1 MSKGKIMQLKGRRT
15 PARFITLLFRMFT
28 VYLNQEMLKLKIG
41 TGQYI
46 FLAELFDKDGRS
58 QDDLTRSTFLNKA
71 NTARALKKLED
82 LGYIRRVSD
91 SNDQRVKRAYL
102 EPAAKQIEEEFWEIL
117 LKWSEILS
125 QNLSKQRKEQLSAD
139 LEKMAD
145 NAVAYLKRY

>member
-1 MSKGKIMQLKGRRT
+1 MQLQGRKT

-28 VYLNQEMLKLKIG
+28 VYLNKEMPKLKIG

-46 FLAELFDKDGRS
+46 FLAELFDADGRS
-58 QDDLTRSTFLNKA
+58 QEDLTRSTFLNKA

-91 SNDQRVKRAYL
+91 SNDQRAKHVYL
-102 EPAAKQIEEEFWEIL
+102 EPVAREIEDEFWNII

-125 QNLSKQRKEQLSAD
+125 RDLSEKRKEQLLTD

-145 NAVAYLKRY
+145 NAFTYLQRY

>member
-1 MSKGKIMQLKGRRT
+1 MQLQGRKT

-28 VYLNQEMLKLKIG
+28 VYLNREMSKLKIG

-46 FLAELFDKDGRS
+46 FLAELFDADGRS
-58 QDDLTRSTFLNKA
+58 QEDLTRSTFLNKA

-82 LGYIRRVSD
+82 HGYIRRVSD
-91 SNDQRVKRAYL
+91 SNDQRVKHAYL
-102 EPAAKQIEEEFWEIL
+102 EPAAREIEDEFWNII

-125 QNLSKQRKEQLSAD
+125 RDLSKKRKEQLLTD

-145 NAVAYLKRY
+145 NAFTYLKRY

>member
-1 MSKGKIMQLKGRRT
+1 MQLKGRRT

-28 VYLNQEMLKLKIG
+28 VYLNQEMPKLKIG

-46 FLAELFDKDGRS
+46 FLAELFDEDGRS
-58 QDDLTRSTFLNKA
+58 QDDLTRSTYLNKA

-82 LGYIRRVSD
+82 LGYVRRASD
-91 SNDQRVKRAYL
+91 SNDHRVKHAYL
-102 EPAAKQIEEEFWEIL
+102 EPAAREIEEEFWKII

-125 QNLSKQRKEQLSAD
+125 RDLSKKRQQQLLTD

-145 NAVAYLKRY
+145 NAFAYLKRY

>member
-1 MSKGKIMQLKGRRT
+1 MQLQGRKT

-28 VYLNQEMLKLKIG
+28 VYLNKEMPKLKIG
-41 TGQYI
+41 IGQYI
-46 FLAELFDKDGRS
+46 FLAELFDADGKS
-58 QDDLTRSTFLNKA
+58 QEDLTRSTFLNKA

-91 SNDQRVKRAYL
+91 SNDQRVKHAYL
-102 EPAAKQIEEEFWEIL
+102 EPAAREIEDEFWNII

-125 QNLSKQRKEQLSAD
+125 RDLSKKRKEQLLTD

-145 NAVAYLKRY
+145 NAFTYLKRY

>member
-1 MSKGKIMQLKGRRT
+1 MQLKGRKT

-28 VYLNQEMLKLKIG
+28 VYLNQEMPKFRIG

-46 FLAELFDKDGRS
+46 FLAELFDEDGRS

-71 NTARALKKLED
+71 NTARALKKLEE
-82 LGYIRRVSD
+82 LGFIRRVSD
-91 SNDQRVKRAYL
+91 GDDQRIKRTYL
-102 EPAAKQIEEEFWEIL
+102 EPAAREIEEEFWEIV

-125 QNLSKQRKEQLSAD
+125 QDLSRQRQELLLAD

-145 NAVAYLKRY
+145 NASTYLKRY

>member
-1 MSKGKIMQLKGRRT
+1 MQLQGRKT

-28 VYLNQEMLKLKIG
+28 VYLNQEMLKFKIG

-46 FLAELFDKDGRS
+46 FLAELFDEDGRS

-71 NTARALKKLED
+71 NTARALKKLEE
-82 LGYIRRVSD
+82 LGFIRRVSD
-91 SNDQRVKRAYL
+91 GDDRRIKRTYL
-102 EPAAKQIEEEFWEIL
+102 EPAAREIEEEFWEIV

-125 QNLSKQRKEQLSAD
+125 QDLSRQRQELLLAD

-145 NAVAYLKRY
+145 NASTYLKRY

>member
-1 MSKGKIMQLKGRRT
+1 MQLKGRRT

-28 VYLNQEMLKLKIG
+28 VYLNQEMSKLKIG

-91 SNDQRVKRAYL
+91 SNDQRVKHAYL
-102 EPAAKQIEEEFWEIL
+102 EPAAKQIEEEFWEII

-125 QNLSKQRKEQLSAD
+125 QDLSKQRQEQLSAD